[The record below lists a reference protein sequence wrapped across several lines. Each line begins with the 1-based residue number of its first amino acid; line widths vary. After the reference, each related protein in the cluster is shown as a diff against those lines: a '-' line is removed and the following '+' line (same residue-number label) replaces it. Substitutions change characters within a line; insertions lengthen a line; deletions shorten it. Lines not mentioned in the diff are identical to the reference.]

1 MPKRVL
7 AIGVGGT
14 GKASLTILKERLEET
29 YGQVPD
35 NVVLLS
41 LDTDTLREA
50 DRFAGTRLNPAFD
63 DRNRLPEYQQ
73 IVSPGGITMDTVF
86 ADVRSGKTASY
97 MNWLEIEKL
106 DRMLGPAE
114 RDIRGGAQ
122 QRRPIGRTALILRY
136 ANPVFQ
142 SITEAIGRMYGTP
155 ESEEQTRI
163 ISSEDIEKGKRL
175 IFLIGSVAGGT
186 GSGMLIDVANLVRHA
201 INCNQN
207 WQSVSVSAV
216 IVLPDAFAG
225 NTRFMNDPTHLKP
238 NSFAALRELDRFM
251 RVHSSI
257 LPYMIRYAEREQS
270 ITWSTNQPID
280 HIYLVDTASR
290 SATQDFDLS
299 GDPMKGVFPVISDF
313 VLSHI
318 DNSLGDALAT
328 LRSNAGSHYDKTV
341 GRMYSSFNVMSYI
354 FPVDDVIESF
364 SYRFLRE
371 LVARQFL
378 PLSEPKLQ
386 AILPQEA
393 LVEVE
398 RNFATSSV
406 VNVANP
412 NVIQKSIVATRR
424 VNPETPDMSGA
435 GLFGMISLSDSG
447 FAEHYQLL
455 QQSLE
460 YLRNCLVLTRDGDF
474 RREDFADGAT
484 RLLNFAEQFM
494 DDYLGP
500 QLDPNDPDSRFGGDW
515 DKILSQYRDAL
526 RVRFAQVLDA
536 ALLDALNRR
545 NEQRM
550 LLPNRLPYAQA
561 MVAHLK
567 GFLTRFRALLERLW
581 QEQQVETRLRLAGEN
596 LRGAVIY
603 MNDTRFERY
612 LPLFMTKP
620 RQAQESFKNQF
631 SERIEMVLH
640 QRMYRTVLDVLDS
653 LGAAEKD
660 SAGQY
665 SVLDLVRVELEN
677 WERTLKD
684 VDHILIAQIR
694 QHDANRNE
702 KRTVK
707 VRRYLTN
714 PQFEDELYR
723 RAEHVGVAATRI
735 MGQVGDQKGLRWE
748 RLDDQVPLD
757 YKLVTSWGERAKGAE
772 EIVATWFAGAKGI
785 FQAVRN
791 NVTVAERLA
800 AELRGHSEFSNRCL
814 LVEEPF
820 LRYNPSKNDA
830 PMFRERYVS
839 FNLDKARDDNARTF
853 LESARATLRDQGL
866 NVDTTSENVMACT
879 VVEVS
884 RGAAL
889 HAVELYTQCEPEYRD
904 KLNRGR
910 ESIHLFP
917 EEQNATTFEQS
928 IPTLNETDNPMRALA
943 PELVI
948 ALGNRDKLR
957 AFTLAAAYGLIL
969 EDIFV
974 DPETGEETN
983 ELCLRFTD
991 GRRLIL
997 SQSKMARMLDYNFTS
1012 LPVSEQQSRHYL
1024 WALQNYMLTFTEFP
1038 GSNMNL
1044 IERVKVELVRR
1055 GVPLTG
1061 IENPFTLKLVDVNRA
1076 ILDVATALEPSESE
1090 EPVPTRRQER
1100 YAQMRLELVE
1110 RFVNH
1115 KIYAFKHS
1123 SNIAVRDMGTV
1134 MHLILREE
1142 MGRLASQA
1150 IFSSSVMLSTWDEVF
1165 SSLTP
1170 EQGSQGMQL

>member
-1 MPKRVL
+1 MAKRVL
-7 AIGVGGT
+7 AIGVGGS
-14 GKASLTILKERLEET
+14 GKASLIILKERLEEA
-29 YGQVPD
+29 YGEVPD

-41 LDTDTLREA
+41 LDTDSLRDV

-63 DRNRLPEYQQ
+63 DRNRLPEFQHV
-73 IVSPGGITMDTVF
+73 VSPGGMTMDTIF
-86 ADVRSGKTASY
+86 ADIRTGKTAPF
-97 MNWLEIEKL
+97 MQWLEHEKL
-106 DRMLGPAE
+106 DRMLSPAE

-122 QRRPIGRTALILRY
+122 QRRPIGRTALFLRY
-136 ANPVFQ
+136 ANPVYQ
-142 SITEAIGRMYGTP
+142 SITEAIGRMYGEP
-155 ESEEQTRI
+155 EKEQPLTLRA
-163 ISSEDIEKGKRL
+163 EDIEKGKRL

-201 INCNQN
+201 INSNQN

-216 IVLPDAFAG
+216 IVLPDAFASY
-225 NTRFMNDPTHLKP
+225 TSFMNDPTNLKP
-238 NSFAALRELDRFM
+238 NSFAALREFDRFI
-251 RVHSSI
+251 RVHSSF
-257 LPYMIRYAEREQS
+257 LPFMIRYAEGEQS
-270 ITWSTNQPID
+270 ITWSTNQPVD
-280 HIYLVDTASR
+280 HVYLVDTASR

-328 LRSNAGSHYDKTV
+328 LRSNAGLHYDKGF

-364 SYRFLRE
+364 SYRFVRE
-371 LVARQFL
+371 MIARQFL
-378 PLSEPKLQ
+378 PIPDPKLQ
-386 AILPQEA
+386 ATSNQEA
-393 LVEVE
+393 LAEVE
-398 RNFATSSV
+398 RNFATTSV
-406 VNVANP
+406 ANTANP

-424 VNPETPDMSGA
+424 VNPETPDMRWP

-460 YLRNCLVLTRDGDF
+460 YLRGNLILTRDGDY

-484 RLLNFAEQFM
+484 RLLNFTEQFM

-500 QLDPNDPDSRFGGDW
+500 QLDPDNPDSRFGGDW

-526 RVRFAQVLDA
+526 RARFAQVLDA

-545 NEQRM
+545 NEQRT
-550 LLPNRLPYAQA
+550 LLPNRLPYARA

-567 GFLTRFRALLERLW
+567 GYLTRFRALLERLW
-581 QEQQVETRLRLAGEN
+581 QEQQVETRLRQAGEN
-596 LRGAVIY
+596 LRGAVTY
-603 MNDTRFERY
+603 MNDTRFDRY
-612 LPLFMTKP
+612 LPPFMTKP
-620 RQAQESFKNQF
+620 RQAQESFKSQF
-631 SERIEMVLH
+631 VERIELVLH

-660 SAGQY
+660 GSGQY
-665 SVLDLVRVELEN
+665 SVLDLVGVELEN

-684 VDHILIAQIR
+684 VDRILIEQTR

-707 VRRYLTN
+707 VRRYLTT

-723 RAEHVGVAATRI
+723 RPEHVGVAATRI

-748 RLDDQVPLD
+748 RLDEQVPLD
-757 YKLVTSWGERAKGAE
+757 YRLVTTWGQEAKGAE
-772 EIVATWFAGAKGI
+772 EIAATWFTGAKGI

-791 NVTVAERLA
+791 NVTVAERIA
-800 AELRGHSEFSNRCL
+800 AEFRGHSEFSNRCL

-839 FNLDKARDDNARTF
+839 FNLDKARDDNARKF
-853 LESARATLRDQGL
+853 LENARATLRDQGF
-866 NVDTTSENVMACT
+866 NVDVAAENVMACT

-917 EEQNATTFEQS
+917 EEQNATDFEQS

-943 PELVI
+943 PDLVI

-957 AFTLAAAYGLIL
+957 AFTLATAYGLIS
-969 EDIFV
+969 EDAFV
-974 DPETGEETN
+974 DPATN
-983 ELCLRFTD
+983 EESTELYLRLRD
-991 GRRLIL
+991 GRRLAL
-997 SQSKMARMLDYNFTS
+997 SQSKGVRELDKGFTN
-1012 LPVSEQQSRHYL
+1012 LPSSEQEARLYL
-1024 WALQNYMLTFTEFP
+1024 NALQNYMLKFTELSGF
-1038 GSNMNL
+1038 NMNL
-1044 IERVKVELVRR
+1044 IERVKSDLGKR

-1061 IENPFTLKLVDVNRA
+1061 IENPFTLELKKVNEA
-1076 ILDVATALEPSESE
+1076 ILDVTTALGPPDSE
-1090 EPVPTRRQER
+1090 EPTYALRQAR
-1100 YAQMRLELVE
+1100 NAQRRLERLE
-1110 RFVNH
+1110 PFV
-1115 KIYAFKHS
+1115 KQRVSLFKKS
-1123 SNIAVRDMGTV
+1123 PNSAVRDMGTV

-1142 MGRLASQA
+1142 IQRLRAQAEKLNSGGSAAAAS
-1150 IFSSSVMLSTWDEVF
+1150 SR
-1165 SSLTP
+1165 P
-1170 EQGSQGMQL
+1170 